1 MKNKKELALILSK
14 LKDFESYDV
23 ELEQYSTP
31 SAISA
36 EVLWTACLNADIENK
51 VILDAA
57 CGPGYFGIGALL
69 LGAKKVYFVDID
81 EKILKIAKENI
92 NNIKKGYSIGKF
104 TIQNKNISDFKKKV
118 DTVIQNPPFGVQ
130 KKHADKIFL
139 EKAMEVSKKIYSI
152 HKIESEG
159 FIKKIAV
166 ENNFMLNKIMPLIF
180 SIKQTQKFHKR
191 PIYRFKAGC
200 FILSKV

>member
-31 SAISA
+31 SEISA

-81 EKILKIAKENI
+81 EKILKIVKENI
-92 NNIKKGYSIGKF
+92 NNIKKSPKEDFLSGNF
-104 TIQNKNISDFKKKV
+104 QNCNY
-118 DTVIQNPPFGVQ
+118 T
-130 KKHADKIFL
+130 HL
-139 EKAMEVSKKIYSI
+139 
-152 HKIESEG
+152 
-159 FIKKIAV
+159 
-166 ENNFMLNKIMPLIF
+166 
-180 SIKQTQKFHKR
+180 R
-191 PIYRFKAGC
+191 YRAY
-200 FILSKV
+200 V